1 MSMIGS
7 QVRAHF
13 SNFIS
18 PGDLVFDVGA
28 NIGDL
33 TQVFLDLGADV
44 ICIDPQ
50 PYCIQV
56 LQKRF
61 DGNNHVTIVE
71 KGVSNEPGNLPFFI
85 SSRSHSIS
93 TFSEAHK
100 NRKRFKSRVWDKT
113 LNVPVTTLDVLIE
126 RYGQPS
132 FCKIDVESFEWQ
144 VIQGLNSKIP
154 GLSFEFTREFLDD
167 AKKCAQHLARFGRV
181 RFNYALYA
189 SYRLDYDRWL
199 ALDPFF
205 DALESSRI
213 PYLFGDV
220 YARFTD

>member
-1 MSMIGS
+1 MLKSRI
-7 QVRAHF
+7 RAHF

-28 NIGDL
+28 NIGNL
-33 TQVFLDLGADV
+33 TQVFLDLGASV
-44 ICIDPQ
+44 ICVEPQ
-50 PYCIQV
+50 PYCIKI
-56 LQKRF
+56 LRKRF
-61 DGNNHVTIVE
+61 ARNDNLTIVE
-71 KGVSNEPGNLPFFI
+71 KGLSNEAGILPFFI
-85 SSRSHSIS
+85 SSKSHTIS
-93 TFSEAHK
+93 TFADKHK
-100 NRKRFKSRVWDKT
+100 NKGRFRNRVWDKSI
-113 LNVPVTTLDVLIE
+113 NVPVTTLDLLIE

-154 GLSFEFTREFLDD
+154 SVSFEFTREFLDD
-167 AKKCAQHLARFGRV
+167 AKKCGQHLARFGRV

-189 SYRLDYDRWL
+189 SYRLDFDRWL

-205 DALESSRI
+205 DALGSSRI

-220 YARFTD
+220 YACFTD